1 MEEYIGSGFCPCEPY
16 ILHLFDKILTT
27 QGTADSGDI
36 LDCGGSFFVQI
47 TIKKF
52 DNIFKTIEYIILPEV
67 FTEFIMTKKKLSY
80 DEASQFLHGNET
92 SNSKFVNG
100 FCTWHSL
107 AP

>member
-1 MEEYIGSGFCPCEPY
+1 MEEYIVSGFWPCEPY

-67 FTEFIMTKKKLSY
+67 FTEFIMTKKNYHIMRHRSSCMERNHQIPNLLM
-80 DEASQFLHGNET
+80 AFAHGI
-92 SNSKFVNG
+92 
-100 FCTWHSL
+100 
-107 AP
+107 P